1 MSETPTMTA
10 YVDSLPDGLDALRG
24 CQQKASIFRQFIGRP
39 HATALAKVL
48 PAELRGLVE
57 APPPATE
64 WISEVKATAVYLA
77 LRDLM
82 GSDDAFLEYTY
93 EMNRRLLSGPLYRV
107 LFALVSPERVIKGA
121 ASRWG
126 QLHRGTELRTEGFS
140 PPRVRFRLVTPV
152 GLVPEVLARAY
163 GSAYRVAIELAGARS
178 VDVTVESASPTAYT
192 FALRWE

>member
-1 MSETPTMTA
+1 MTA
-10 YVDSLPDGLDALRG
+10 YVESLPEGLDSLRD
-24 CQQKASIFRQFIGRP
+24 CQQKASILRQFVGRP
-39 HATALAKVL
+39 HASALAKAL

-64 WISEVKATAVYLA
+64 WISEVKATAIYLA
-77 LRDLM
+77 LRDVM
-82 GSDDAFLEYTY
+82 GSDEAFLEYTY

-121 ASRWG
+121 ASRWS
-126 QLHRGTELRTEGFS
+126 QLHRGTELRTEALS
-140 PPRVRFRLVTPV
+140 PPRVRFRLVSPI

-163 GSAYRVAIELAGARS
+163 GGAYRVAIELAGARA
-178 VDVTVESASPTAYT
+178 VDVTIESAGPTGYT